1 MIDIKELIERL
12 KIHLQSHA
20 AYNNPD
26 LACVLEDAA
35 DALEKLQVELE
46 QAKAERDAAVRDL
59 KLCAG
64 FGDSLCHFCKTD
76 SEECSSCISGT
87 RWQWR
92 GRRCG
97 LTEYGRA
104 TDGLRQAD

>member
-1 MIDIKELIERL
+1 MDYDKLIERL
-12 KIHLQSHA
+12 KNA
-20 AYNNPD
+20 AGGSEGIKMCQDAALAIETLRAD
-26 LACVLEDAA
+26 LARVT
-35 DALEKLQVELE
+35 
-46 QAKAERDAAVRDL
+46 AERDTAVRDL

-92 GRRCG
+92 GPRG
-97 LTEYGRA
+97 E
-104 TDGLRQAD
+104 